1 MWAENGSLE
10 TDFFS
15 RKADRM
21 KWIETSPLEPP
32 LPPTTAA
39 RLLVN
44 LPSSTLAKRVF
55 LLRLYSY
62 IIRRARHANRGF
74 ISDVYRVA
82 QEYGLTEYFEKYW
95 LTTEFPSNTVW
106 KRVVKMAV
114 WDKEERNWIASDNG
128 KTRFTRIHGTNTD
141 PHKLWSLARKL
152 PNHQKTLQALVHL
165 STAPACHS
173 AKPCPACDTLTQDI
187 VGHMISHC
195 VKFNTLRATLA
206 DVLTDKLG
214 TGVMAAVHQQ
224 SDERF
229 TEVLLGARVVEED
242 VEPGNGTEDGVDSVF
257 TRDAETEGDRRQ
269 K

>member
-1 MWAENGSLE
+1 MQSMHPQTGTRESLGAVGMLPLKAVI
-10 TDFFS
+10 DKHKLCFFG
-15 RKADRM
+15 
-21 KWIETSPLEPP
+21 
-32 LPPTTAA
+32 
-39 RLLVN
+39 RLAN

-62 IIRRARHANRGF
+62 IIRRARHVNRGF

-114 WDKEERNWIASDNG
+114 RDKEERNWIASDNG
-128 KTRFTRIHGTNTD
+128 KTRFTRIHGTNTE

-165 STAPACHS
+165 STVPACHS

-242 VEPGNGTEDGVDSVF
+242 VEPGVWEEYIVTIARLMYPLAILALKHVEWH
-257 TRDAETEGDRRQ
+257 
-269 K
+269 